1 MPGTYTQASMCIY
14 IDSLLKF
21 KIKIIVY
28 FYMLLHI
35 NFRFFKKKDPLK
47 IFLVTDNFD
56 ILCVCLLCSPDLS
69 GTCYIDQAGLEFME
83 ILLPPAS
90 ASEEL

>member
-1 MPGTYTQASMCIY
+1 
-14 IDSLLKF
+14 
-21 KIKIIVY
+21 
-28 FYMLLHI
+28 MLLHI

-83 ILLPPAS
+83 ILMPPAS